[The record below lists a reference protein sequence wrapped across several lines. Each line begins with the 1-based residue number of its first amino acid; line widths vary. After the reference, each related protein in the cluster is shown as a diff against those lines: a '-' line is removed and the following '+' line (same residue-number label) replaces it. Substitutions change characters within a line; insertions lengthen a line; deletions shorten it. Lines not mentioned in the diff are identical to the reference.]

1 MHDPSPGAEIELRRL
16 RRLGVLALV
25 VALLFLVWPQ
35 IEDLWVSWHAEPR
48 PIAAR
53 GALAPEEQATIAIF
67 KQASPSVVY
76 ITTLSRVVNPWTRN
90 VFEVAKGTGSGF
102 IWDAHGHVVTN
113 YHVIEDASSARVRLD
128 DNRAYQAVL
137 VGVSPEHDLAVLR
150 INVPFDRPRPVPI
163 GTSGDLQVGQK
174 VFAIGNPFG
183 LDHTLTTGVVSALD
197 RSIGTEKGRSVDHLI
212 QTDAAINPGNSGG
225 PLLDSAGRL
234 IGINTAIYSP
244 SGAYAGIGF
253 AIPVDTV
260 NRVVPRLIA
269 EGRYVRPTLGVKVDD
284 EISRAAVKEL
294 GLKGG
299 VLVLDVT
306 PGSAAEAAG
315 IHPSR
320 LTRGGDLI
328 AGDVIQALDGRP
340 IDKVSDLLDA
350 LERHR
355 VGDRVTLELWRN
367 GRRVRVKATLKGSG
381 F

>member
-1 MHDPSPGAEIELRRL
+1 MHEPTPGAEIELRRL
-16 RRLGVLALV
+16 RRLGVLALI
-25 VALLFLVWPQ
+25 VALAFLVWPQ
-35 IEDLWVSWHAEPR
+35 LEELWVSWHAEPR
-48 PIAAR
+48 AVTAR

-67 KQASPSVVY
+67 KRASPAVVY
-76 ITTLSRVVNPWTRN
+76 ITTRSRVVSPWSRK

-137 VGVSPEHDLAVLR
+137 VGVSPAHDLAVLR
-150 INVPFDRPRPVPI
+150 IDVPFDRPVPVPI

-269 EGRYVRPTLGVKVDD
+269 EGRYIRPTLGVKVDD
-284 EISRAAVKEL
+284 EVSRVAVKEL

-299 VLVLDVT
+299 ILVLDVT

-328 AGDVIQALDGRP
+328 AGDVIQAIDGKP
-340 IDKVSDLLDA
+340 LNKVSELIDV
-350 LERHR
+350 LERHQ
-355 VGDRVTLELWRN
+355 VGDRVVLDIWRE
-367 GRRVRVKATLKGSG
+367 GHRTQVEVTLKGSG